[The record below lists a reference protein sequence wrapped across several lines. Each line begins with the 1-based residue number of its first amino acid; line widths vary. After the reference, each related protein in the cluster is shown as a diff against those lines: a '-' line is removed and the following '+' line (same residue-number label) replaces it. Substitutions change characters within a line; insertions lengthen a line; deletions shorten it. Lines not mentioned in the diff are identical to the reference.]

1 MGGAVNG
8 ARPSNNDFRYDG
20 IQSQD
25 TDQNVLIFQPSP
37 DAIQEFKVQTSAM
50 DASFGRNG
58 GATVNLALK
67 AGTNEFHGDVFEFL
81 RNSALDAKNY
91 FDSPTAPIPP
101 FRLNQFGGTFGGPI
115 RHDRTFFFVDY
126 QGTRNRQAQTYLSTV
141 PPPLFKQGNFAALP
155 FALYDPAT
163 TRTVAG
169 VTTRDPFAGNL
180 IPALSS

>member
-8 ARPSNNDFRYDG
+8 ARPSNNHFRYDG

-25 TDQNVLIFQPSP
+25 TDQNVLIFQLSP

-58 GATVNLALK
+58 CATVNLALK

-101 FRLNQFGGTFGGPI
+101 FRLNQFGGTIGGPI

-141 PPPLFKQGNFAALP
+141 PTPLFKQGYFAALP